1 MLGRHSSVRAWS
13 LVLIVLTMN
22 LAMLPVTAE
31 SEGGEHATETL
42 RDGRVI
48 GVLTSPDQT
57 YERTWFIEQ
66 DEWMSLSVDCDQC
79 TVVLEIDGM
88 TTEITNQVTY
98 QAIQNG
104 TASMRI
110 SSPVAEFVGYSL
122 IERIDETNPT
132 VRPSPGQA
140 IDSQDAWLCAEDNGC
155 ADLQSGLEAV
165 PSTEF
170 IDGEFVLGV
179 VENNQAEY
187 VAVPA
192 NAGQTLELQLLHA
205 TQDLSVH
212 VYFQTETEVQ
222 LNGSLSQPTALETN
236 LRPNAEF
243 WHAEVEGRFILKIES
258 ESPQTAYALKR
269 VLHAPAPSSQM
280 VNISQQPVIDG
291 HHQAVII
298 VETTDTESFSIL
310 ALHRNV
316 SADVEQLVDG
326 TWLSAKG
333 FEFPVGTMERLYP
346 YPNASAFRFS
356 FQGDRFAV
364 EVSTSQFDDLG
375 SHLEAPSQRPS
386 TPFMNN
392 ESWPTLL
399 RDTEP
404 IQGELT
410 LAIHDTADVYKLE
423 ITGYEDSIHLV
434 QVSLVGANLEVLQID
449 MWELD
454 QATWET
460 IDTRN
465 ALRVNGKVQTALE
478 LPPGTHFVRVSHNDV
493 SNVTNHSW
501 GFQVDS
507 IPYMITTAS
516 QVIDEGYEPY
526 FPPDESTVKWGEV
539 ARWFMGLLFLAP
551 CIYFAVNFSSQ
562 RKRALEMSTKTEQL
576 AWFKQQ
582 MDTGEIEPNTLRKTL
597 DKSLQAITQLDWATA
612 CTTWGPTD
620 GEHRTDGIAMAA
632 WVLDQR
638 LAKSENTL
646 PVMVGIHVIE
656 GQWELAA
663 LRFDAPEG
671 EAYTIKRVEP
681 RFLHRG
687 EEIFLDTMSEGNITF
702 LTVELS
708 GSATSVDIE
717 MNGRCDGVPSAARM
731 PQSLVMNA
739 HEEE

>member
-1 MLGRHSSVRAWS
+1 MHGHYSSVRAWS

-31 SEGGEHATETL
+31 TDGEENGTETL

-66 DEWMSLSVDCDQC
+66 DEWLSLSFECSLC
-79 TVVLEIDGM
+79 TVLLEIDG
-88 TTEITNQVTY
+88 TTSEITNQIAY

-104 TASMRI
+104 TASMKI
-110 SSPVAEFVGYSL
+110 SSPVAEFVSYSL

-132 VRPSPGQA
+132 VRPSPGEA
-140 IDSQDAWLCAEDNGC
+140 FNSQEAWLCSDNHGC
-155 ADLQSGLEAV
+155 ADLPNGLEAV

-187 VAVPA
+187 VSVPA
-192 NAGQTLELQLLHA
+192 DTGQTLELQLLHA
-205 TQDLSVH
+205 TQDLSIH

-222 LNGSLSQPTALETN
+222 LNGSLTQPTALQTN
-236 LRPNAEF
+236 LRPDAEF
-243 WHAEVEGRFILKIES
+243 WHAESEGRFILKIES
-258 ESPQTAYALKR
+258 ESPRAAYALKQ
-269 VLHAPAPSSQM
+269 VLHAPASSSQV
-280 VNISQQPVIDG
+280 VNISQQPIIDG
-291 HHQAVII
+291 HHQAVVI
-298 VETTDTESFSIL
+298 VETTDTESFSIT

-316 SADVEQLVDG
+316 SAEVEQLVDG
-326 TWLSAKG
+326 TWLSAK
-333 FEFPVGTMERLYP
+333 EFTFTVETMERLYP
-346 YPNASAFRFS
+346 YPNASAYRFTL
-356 FQGDRFAV
+356 QGERFAV
-364 EVSTSQFDDLG
+364 EVGTSQFDDLE
-375 SHLEAPSQRPS
+375 SNLEAPSQRPS
-386 TPFMNN
+386 SPFMNN

-399 RDTEP
+399 RDTDP

-454 QATWET
+454 QTTWET

-501 GFQVDS
+501 GSQVNS

-551 CIYFAVNFSSQ
+551 CIYFAVYFSSQ

-582 MDTGEIEPNTLRKTL
+582 MDTGEVEPNTLRKTL
-597 DKSLQAITQLDWATA
+597 DKSLQAIAQLDWATA

-632 WVLDQR
+632 WVLDKR
-638 LAKSENTL
+638 LAKNENTL
-646 PVMVGIHVIE
+646 PVMVGIHIIE

-671 EAYTIKRVEP
+671 EAYTIDRVEP

-687 EEIFLDTMSEGNITF
+687 EEIFLDTMSEGNVTF

-708 GSATSVDIE
+708 GSASSVDIE
-717 MNGRCDGVPSAARM
+717 INGRCDGVPSAARM
-731 PQSLVMNA
+731 PHSLAMNA
-739 HEEE
+739 QEEE

>member
-1 MLGRHSSVRAWS
+1 MHGLSLSVRAWS
-13 LVLIVLTMN
+13 LLLIVLTMN

-31 SEGGEHATETL
+31 DEGGENGTETV

-48 GVLTSPDQT
+48 GVLTSPEQT

-66 DEWMSLSVDCDQC
+66 NEWMSLSVDCDQC
-79 TVVLEIDGM
+79 TVLLEIDG
-88 TTEITNQVTY
+88 TSTEITNQVTY

-104 TASMRI
+104 TASMQI
-110 SSPVAEFVGYSL
+110 SSPITEFVSYSL

-132 VRPSPGQA
+132 VRPSPGEA
-140 IDSQDAWLCAEDNGC
+140 ISNQEAWLCTEDDRC
-155 ADLQSGLEAV
+155 ADIQSGLEAV

-170 IDGEFVLGV
+170 INGEFVLGV

-187 VAVPA
+187 VAVQA
-192 NAGQTLELQLLHA
+192 NAGQTLELQVLHA
-205 TQDLSVH
+205 TQDLSVQ
-212 VYFQTETEVQ
+212 VYFQTEIEVQ
-222 LNGSLSQPTALETN
+222 LNGILTQETGLETN
-236 LRPNAEF
+236 LRPDAEF
-243 WHAEVEGRFILKIES
+243 WHAESDGRFMLKIES
-258 ESPQTAYALKR
+258 ESPRTAYALKQ
-269 VLHAPAPSSQM
+269 VLHAPLPSSLM
-280 VNISQQPVIDG
+280 VNISQETIIQG
-291 HHQAVII
+291 HHHAVVI
-298 VETTDTESFSIL
+298 VETTDTESFSII

-326 TWLSAKG
+326 TWLSATQ
-333 FEFPVGTMERLYP
+333 FTFSVGTMEALYP
-346 YPNASAFRFS
+346 YPNTSAFRFTIH
-356 FQGDRFAV
+356 GERFAL
-364 EVSTSQFDDLG
+364 EVATTQFDDLG
-375 SHLEAPSQRPS
+375 STLEAPSQRPS
-386 TPFMNN
+386 TPSMNN
-392 ESWPTLL
+392 ESWPTLQ
-399 RDTEP
+399 RDTDP
-404 IQGELT
+404 IQGQLT

-423 ITGYEDSIHLV
+423 IIGYEDSIHLV

-454 QATWET
+454 QTTWET

-465 ALRVNGKVQTALE
+465 AVRVNGKVQTALE

-493 SNVTNHSW
+493 SNATNHSW
-501 GFQVDS
+501 GSQVSS

-526 FPPDESTVKWGEV
+526 FPPDESTVRWGEV

-551 CIYFAVNFSSQ
+551 CIYFAVIFSSN
-562 RKRALEMSTKTEQL
+562 RRLALEMSTKTQQL

-582 MDTGEIEPNTLRKTL
+582 MDTGEVEPNTLRKTL
-597 DKSLQAITQLDWATA
+597 DKSLQAIAQLDWATA

-620 GEHRTDGIAMAA
+620 GEHRTDGIAMAV

-638 LAKSENTL
+638 LAKNENTL
-646 PVMVGIHVIE
+646 PVMVGIHVIK

-687 EEIFLDTMSEGNITF
+687 EEIFLDTMNEGNITF

-717 MNGRCDGVPSAARM
+717 INGRCDGIPSAARM
-731 PQSLVMNA
+731 PQAIGTSAL
-739 HEEE
+739 EEE

>member
-1 MLGRHSSVRAWS
+1 MHGHHSSVRAWS

-31 SEGGEHATETL
+31 TDGGENGTETL

-66 DEWMSLSVDCDQC
+66 DEWLSLSFECSLC
-79 TVVLEIDGM
+79 TVLLEIDGT
-88 TTEITNQVTY
+88 TTEITNQIAY

-104 TASMRI
+104 TASMKI
-110 SSPVAEFVGYSL
+110 SSPVAEFVSYSL

-132 VRPSPGQA
+132 VRPSPGEA
-140 IDSQDAWLCAEDNGC
+140 FNSQEAWLCSDDHGC
-155 ADLQSGLEAV
+155 ADLPNSLEAV

-192 NAGQTLELQLLHA
+192 DAGQTLELQLLHA
-205 TQDLSVH
+205 TQDLSIH

-222 LNGSLSQPTALETN
+222 LNGNLTQPTALQTN
-236 LRPNAEF
+236 LRPDAEF
-243 WHAEVEGRFILKIES
+243 WHAESQGRFILKIES
-258 ESPQTAYALKR
+258 ESPRTAYALKQ
-269 VLHAPAPSSQM
+269 VLHAPASSSQV
-280 VNISQQPVIDG
+280 VNITQQPIIDG
-291 HHQAVII
+291 HHQAVFI
-298 VETTDTESFSIL
+298 VETTDTESFSIT

-316 SADVEQLVDG
+316 SAEVEQLVDG
-326 TWLSAKG
+326 TWLSGK
-333 FEFPVGTMERLYP
+333 EFTFTVETMERLYP
-346 YPNASAFRFS
+346 YPNASAYRFTL
-356 FQGDRFAV
+356 QGERFAV
-364 EVSTSQFDDLG
+364 EVGTSQFDDLG
-375 SHLEAPSQRPS
+375 SNLEAPSQRPS
-386 TPFMNN
+386 SPFMNN

-399 RDTEP
+399 RDTDP

-454 QATWET
+454 QTTWET

-501 GFQVDS
+501 GSQVNS

-551 CIYFAVNFSSQ
+551 CIYFAVYFSSQ
-562 RKRALEMSTKTEQL
+562 RKRALEMSTKKIKKNVKKPCFLRLFRIFFYLGAIL
-576 AWFKQQ
+576 AHQ
-582 MDTGEIEPNTLRKTL
+582 
-597 DKSLQAITQLDWATA
+597 
-612 CTTWGPTD
+612 TTNG
-620 GEHRTDGIAMAA
+620 M
-632 WVLDQR
+632 
-638 LAKSENTL
+638 
-646 PVMVGIHVIE
+646 
-656 GQWELAA
+656 
-663 LRFDAPEG
+663 F
-671 EAYTIKRVEP
+671 
-681 RFLHRG
+681 RG
-687 EEIFLDTMSEGNITF
+687 SWRIF
-702 LTVELS
+702 
-708 GSATSVDIE
+708 
-717 MNGRCDGVPSAARM
+717 
-731 PQSLVMNA
+731 
-739 HEEE
+739 